1 MSFLS
6 DLFHSLQE
14 LLATGLEFFY
24 DLVPSFGINIIML
37 TLAINFVLFPLTLR
51 QTRATRAFQEIQP
64 EIKRIQKEYKDD
76 PETMQKELMRTQR
89 EAGATPGGCILPI
102 LVQSPIWFAL
112 FRVLR
117 NISWIAN
124 GQLADFDAEPILHA
138 GTGLRAAVERNDI
151 DFLGMHL
158 GQTMGDSISVGG
170 LGALPY
176 IGMLIV
182 MVASQYFQQ
191 WHAQRGQSKKADLTQ
206 QQKQQ
211 QQTQQLISKGLPLFI
226 GVISWGFPAGLVLY
240 WVTSNLFRVGQQ
252 FALFA
257 IDGRPTP
264 PAAGTSKDG
273 PSTPD
278 DGHDNGGNSNGTG
291 GNGGPNGKNAK
302 PRPHPVSQKKQR
314 RRRR

>member
-14 LLATGLEFFY
+14 LLAFALEFFY
-24 DLVPSFGINIIML
+24 DLIPSFGINIIML

-124 GQLADFDAEPILHA
+124 GQLGDFDAEAILHA

-158 GQTMGDSISVGG
+158 GQTMGESISAGG

-191 WHAQRGQSKKADLTQ
+191 WHAQRGQTKKTDLTQ

-226 GVISWGFPAGLVLY
+226 GVISWSFPAGLVLY

-264 PAAGTSKDG
+264 PSESAPGGSAGPK
-273 PSTPD
+273 D
-278 DGHDNGGNSNGTG
+278 DGNGGNSNGG
-291 GNGGPNGKNAK
+291 DGSNGNGAK
-302 PRPHPVSQKKQR
+302 ARPHPVSQKKQR

>member
-1 MSFLS
+1 MSFLI
-6 DLFHSLQE
+6 DLFNSLQE
-14 LLATGLEFFY
+14 LLAFGLEFFY
-24 DLVPSFGINIIML
+24 DLIPSFGINIIML

-117 NISWIAN
+117 NVSWIAN
-124 GQLADFDAEPILHA
+124 GQLAEFDAEPILHA

-158 GQTMGDSISVGG
+158 GQTMGESISAGG
-170 LGALPY
+170 FGALPY

-191 WHAQRGQSKKADLTQ
+191 WHAQRGQTKKTDLTQ

-211 QQTQQLISKGLPLFI
+211 QQTQQLITKGLPLFI
-226 GVISWGFPAGLVLY
+226 GVISWSFPAGLVLY

-264 PAAGTSKDG
+264 PSESAPGGSAGPKD
-273 PSTPD
+273 D
-278 DGHDNGGNSNGTG
+278 DNGGNSNGG
-291 GNGGPNGKNAK
+291 DGSNGNGAK
-302 PRPHPVSQKKQR
+302 ARPHPVSQKKQR

>member
-1 MSFLS
+1 MSFLG
-6 DLFHSLQE
+6 DLFRSLQE
-14 LLATGLEFFY
+14 LLAFALERFY
-24 DLVPSFGINIIML
+24 DLIPSFGISIIML
-37 TLAINFVLFPLTLR
+37 TLTINFILFPLTLR

-76 PETMQKELMRTQR
+76 PETMQKELMRAQR
-89 EAGATPGGCILPI
+89 EAGATPGGCLLPI

-117 NISWIAN
+117 NISWIAT

-138 GTGLRAAVERNDI
+138 GTALRQAVEANNI

-158 GQTMGDSISVGG
+158 GLNMSEGITAGG

-176 IGMLIV
+176 IGMLV
-182 MVASQYFQQ
+182 LMVASQYFQQ
-191 WHAQRGQSKKADLTQ
+191 WHAQRGQTKKADLTQ
-206 QQKQQ
+206 QQRQQ
-211 QQTQQLISKGLPLFI
+211 QQTQQLITRGLPLFI
-226 GVISWGFPAGLVLY
+226 GVISWSFPAGLVLY
-240 WVTSNLFRVGQQ
+240 WATSNLFRVGQQ

-264 PAAGTSKDG
+264 PSSDG
-273 PSTPD
+273 GGGSPKQPV
-278 DGHDNGGNSNGTG
+278 DGDDNGDNGSS
-291 GNGGPNGKNAK
+291 AK
-302 PRPHPVSQKKQR
+302 GSKPHPVSQKKQR

>member
-1 MSFLS
+1 MSFLG

-14 LLATGLEFFY
+14 LLAFGLERFY
-24 DLVPSFGINIIML
+24 DLIPSFGINIIML
-37 TLAINFVLFPLTLR
+37 TLTINFILFPLTLR

-89 EAGATPGGCILPI
+89 EAGATPGGCLLPI

-124 GQLADFDAEPILHA
+124 GQLQEFDTEPILRA
-138 GTGLRAAVERNDI
+138 GTALRAAVERNDI
-151 DFLGMHL
+151 EFLGMHL
-158 GQTMGDSISVGG
+158 GSTMSEGISTGG
-170 LGALPY
+170 WGALPY
-176 IGMLIV
+176 IGMLV
-182 MVASQYFQQ
+182 LMVASQYFQQ

-206 QQKQQ
+206 QQRQQ
-211 QQTQQLISKGLPLFI
+211 QQTQQLITRGLPLFI
-226 GVISWGFPAGLVLY
+226 GFVSWSFPAGLVLY
-240 WVTSNLFRVGQQ
+240 WATSNLFRVGQQ

-264 PAAGTSKDG
+264 PSSGPPDG
-273 PSTPD
+273 GSPKNPD
-278 DGHDNGGNSNGTG
+278 DGDGDNGSS
-291 GNGGPNGKNAK
+291 AK
-302 PRPHPVSQKKQR
+302 GSKPHPVSQKKQR
-314 RRRR
+314 RRRK

>member
-1 MSFLS
+1 MSFLI
-6 DLFHSLQE
+6 DLFNSLQE
-14 LLATGLEFFY
+14 LLAFALEFFY
-24 DLVPSFGINIIML
+24 DLIPSFGINIIML

-64 EIKRIQKEYKDD
+64 EIKRIQKEHKDD

-117 NISWIAN
+117 NVSWIAN
-124 GQLADFDAEPILHA
+124 GQLAEFDAEPILHA

-158 GQTMGDSISVGG
+158 GQTMGESISAGG
-170 LGALPY
+170 FGALPY

-191 WHAQRGQSKKADLTQ
+191 WHAQRGQTKKTDLTQ

-211 QQTQQLISKGLPLFI
+211 QQTQQLITKGLPLFI
-226 GVISWGFPAGLVLY
+226 GVISWSFPAGLVLY

-264 PAAGTSKDG
+264 PSESAPGGSAGPKD
-273 PSTPD
+273 D
-278 DGHDNGGNSNGTG
+278 DNGGNSNGG
-291 GNGGPNGKNAK
+291 DGSNGNGAK
-302 PRPHPVSQKKQR
+302 ARPHPVSQKKQR